1 MPVNR
6 KIGNYEPDFL
16 TARCDYVQDTDA
28 CAGGG
33 YLQWTAYVYCDD
45 DEVGK
50 WFIVASGVIFLLF
63 LFLMLSTSADD
74 FFCPNISTIVNKLS
88 ISENLA
94 GVTFMAFGNGAPDVF
109 TSLASV
115 VTSPTPRADLALGGL
130 LGGALFV
137 TLIVLSGVV
146 LVRPFKAA
154 IFSSLRDL
162 TFFLI
167 TMGLILLFFLLSD
180 KVEIWQPLLFIGVY
194 ALYVL
199 TVLTTEY
206 VKKRKRR
213 RAEEE
218 ARAAAPAITVTLDGE
233 TPETELNV
241 MDRLDALR
249 KSATSISRRS
259 VVISSFTG
267 NAHEIVI
274 EDSGEDG
281 PDDFII
287 THQETR
293 ETRRHKR
300 SINHIILTGTKGVI
314 SNLLSYF
321 ALEFE
326 DEEPSRFQ
334 RVKTII
340 LWPITTLFKLTVPL
354 STAAWSKPVAILLS
368 ILSPQAF
375 LFNTQLL
382 RITPVEGGPG
392 LYAYA
397 PIVSIVL
404 IVFILLTTTMDQE
417 PRFYK
422 ILGLT
427 VISWANCVGDLVSD
441 SSVAKQGF
449 PRMAMAAASG
459 GPLFNVLIG
468 FGLPFTIATI
478 KGGDAGVP
486 VGPYRYLLL
495 IFAVVD
501 VLISLVHL
509 ALIPAI
515 HMTEFGYI
523 YFGYR
528 FIHDDTST
536 GVGAGLIWVLLFYQT
551 FVLLAFHYMYRYVM
565 LCSPAWLSGFRQNPW
580 CSWLAA
586 TFVGDVIFVGG
597 ILLCCFMGLLPN
609 EQSRAAFAP
618 VIKEIYSI
626 DLFAPNKPGYLGI
639 IYWTL
644 NDRGEKEWIPW
655 EVFTICCVIVLFF
668 TTALIIIFCILR
680 IVLEL
685 SDKRVGNLAPATKRL
700 QKQLFNTLLWQ
711 TIIPTITSYTPL
723 AMIFLVPLTGMGK

>member
-1 MPVNR
+1 MNT
-6 KIGNYEPDFL
+6 
-16 TARCDYVQDTDA
+16 TANDALNSTDEDYCKPQWDWNFTTRCDYVQDTDA

-422 ILGLT
+422 IIFSLAGFIMSVSWMYCISNEVVDAVTMIGVVTGIDQAILGLT

-486 VGPYRYLLL
+486 ISMNGTSL
-495 IFAVVD
+495 IMIVFMF
-501 VLISLVHL
+501 ISLLFTAANLILFRGHL
-509 ALIPAI
+509 KRTYGIILIAI
-515 HMTEFGYI
+515 YVSFL
-523 YFGYR
+523 
-528 FIHDDTST
+528 
-536 GVGAGLIWVLLFYQT
+536 V
-551 FVLLAFHYMYRYVM
+551 FVI
-565 LCSPAWLSGFRQNPW
+565 LS
-580 CSWLAA
+580 A
-586 TFVGDVIFVGG
+586 TG
-597 ILLCCFMGLLPN
+597 ILPW
-609 EQSRAAFAP
+609 
-618 VIKEIYSI
+618 IKS
-626 DLFAPNKPGYLGI
+626 
-639 IYWTL
+639 
-644 NDRGEKEWIPW
+644 
-655 EVFTICCVIVLFF
+655 
-668 TTALIIIFCILR
+668 
-680 IVLEL
+680 
-685 SDKRVGNLAPATKRL
+685 
-700 QKQLFNTLLWQ
+700 
-711 TIIPTITSYTPL
+711 
-723 AMIFLVPLTGMGK
+723 